1 MNAAVGNAQGQKEGW
16 INLKEMQLNDDPEY
30 VLNYIR
36 VGLNNTNINLGSN
49 PNDLRD
55 FLDNDNMNAVLN
67 VTTGTIF
74 TNDIFS
80 TSGDD
85 DPNSSHSVRIRLQ
98 KRPPALTDWA
108 APFVIYNG
116 SNIRQEGVFTRN
128 SKSFFM
134 IFIKPRSEGQPR
146 TRGQFFGCGCNW
158 CRKVNNYEVEVRVRN
173 REPTPD
179 DIPPNAT
186 VVAVLQGKRSRLP
199 VITYGLQN
207 ENRFSYDST
216 TCYRNLLVA
225 NYILTKIQIMAQN
238 PDEDGPNPEP
248 NPEDDNYLERMS

>member
-16 INLKEMQLNDDPEY
+16 INLKEMQLNDDPVDVLEY
-30 VLNYIR
+30 ITANLS
-36 VGLNNTNINLGSN
+36 TNITLDVNLQ
-49 PNDLRD
+49 D
-55 FLDNDNMNAVLN
+55 FLDNDNMNAELN
-67 VTTGTIF
+67 VTTGRIS
-74 TNDIFS
+74 TNDDFS

-85 DPNSSHSVRIRLQ
+85 EGSSSHMVRIRLQ
-98 KRPPALTDWA
+98 KQPPALTDWA

-116 SNIRQEGVFTRN
+116 SNIRQQGVSTRN

-134 IFIKPRSEGQPR
+134 IFIKPRSERQR
-146 TRGQFFGCGCNW
+146 STRGGQVFGCGCKW
-158 CRKVNNYEVEVRVRN
+158 CTKVNNYELAVRSNEV
-173 REPTPD
+173 PSPD
-179 DIPPNAT
+179 DTPPNAT
-186 VVAVLQGKRSRLP
+186 AVAVLQGQRSRLP

-225 NYILTKIQIMAQN
+225 NYILTSIQNMAQN
-238 PDEDGPNPEP
+238 PGAGEP

>member
-16 INLKEMQLNDDPEY
+16 INLKEMQLNDDPED
-30 VLNYIR
+30 VLEYIR
-36 VGLNNTNINLGSN
+36 GNLLTDINLNG
-49 PNDLRD
+49 LRD
-55 FLDNDNMNAVLN
+55 FLDNDNMNAELN
-67 VTTGTIF
+67 VTTEQIQ
-74 TNDIFS
+74 TNNNFS
-80 TSGDD
+80 TSYDD
-85 DPNSSHSVRIRLQ
+85 EGISRHRVRIKLQ

-134 IFIKPRSEGQPR
+134 IFIKPRSQRQRR
-146 TRGQFFGCGCNW
+146 TRGGFGCGCKW
-158 CRKVNNYEVEVRVRN
+158 CTKVNNYEVEVRRN
-173 REPTPD
+173 GEPSPD
-179 DIPPNAT
+179 DTPPNAT

-225 NYILTKIQIMAQN
+225 NYILTKIQDLAQN
-238 PDEDGPNPEP
+238 PGEDGPNPEP

>member
-16 INLKEMQLNDDPEY
+16 INLKEMQLNDDPED
-30 VLNYIR
+30 VLEYIIR

-49 PNDLRD
+49 PNGLRD
-55 FLDNDNMNAVLN
+55 FLDNDNMNAVLI
-67 VTTGTIF
+67 VTTGTIL
-74 TNDIFS
+74 TNNDFS

-85 DPNSSHSVRIRLQ
+85 DTNSSHSVTIRLQ

-116 SNIRQEGVFTRN
+116 SNIRQQGVSTRN

-134 IFIKPRSEGQPR
+134 IFIKPRSERQRR
-146 TRGQFFGCGCNW
+146 TRGQVFGCACRW
-158 CRKVNNYEVEVRVRN
+158 CRKVNNYEGAVRSGG
-173 REPTPD
+173 PTPD
-179 DIPPNAT
+179 DEPPNAT

-225 NYILTKIQIMAQN
+225 NYILTKIQDLAQN

>member
-1 MNAAVGNAQGQKEGW
+1 MNAE
-16 INLKEMQLNDDPEY
+16 
-30 VLNYIR
+30 
-36 VGLNNTNINLGSN
+36 
-49 PNDLRD
+49 
-55 FLDNDNMNAVLN
+55 LN
-67 VTTGTIF
+67 VTTGIIS
-74 TNDIFS
+74 TNDRFS
-80 TSGDD
+80 TSDD
-85 DPNSSHSVRIRLQ
+85 DDGPSENGVKIRLQ

-116 SNIRQEGVFTRN
+116 SNIRQQGVSTRN

-134 IFIKPRSEGQPR
+134 IFIKPGP
-146 TRGQFFGCGCNW
+146 TRESGCGCKW
-158 CRKVNNYEVEVRVRN
+158 CIKVNNYEVDVRRN
-173 REPTPD
+173 REPSPD

-225 NYILTKIQIMAQN
+225 NYILTKIQTMAQN
-238 PDEDGPNPEP
+238 PVAGVPNPG
-248 NPEDDNYLERMS
+248 DDNYLERMS